1 MLPSLSKPDDSVEI
15 AVAEWKEYFSFPD
28 RTDLRMF
35 ASSQEALSECIHG
48 LKNLFPHKKK
58 VLLIEEGNELMGQAA
73 TFLSGE
79 AFELQVV
86 NWQTAMEK
94 KEELVKEDFCFCL
107 AAEDN
112 FLTGE
117 IYPYKEF
124 LSFWNK
130 ARAFSISI
138 SSRSHLYDVEFLSQ
152 KEGFRARILC
162 LGSHSAFAVLGSRL
176 RKLGPL
182 VLGRK
187 SLNPVSLA
195 EIVSWKSF
203 LQDQKTDLETE
214 KSFASGF
221 KALFSDQER
230 TQDRYVFRLEGVDAY
245 ALKQL
250 AIEKWGDEVGS
261 QILTGSLCEWGGI
274 RELRWMGQEEQESI
288 SEIFVIS
295 IELFEQ
301 KKAEFV
307 PLLDEIKS
315 MMS

>member
-1 MLPSLSKPDDSVEI
+1 LNKPIESLDSSI
-15 AVAEWKEYFSFPD
+15 ANWKEHYSFPD
-28 RTDLRMF
+28 RTDLRVY

-58 VLLIEEGNELMGQAA
+58 ILLIEEGNELLGQAA

-79 AFELQVV
+79 AFELKVV
-86 NWQTAMEK
+86 DWQTAMQD

-124 LSFWNK
+124 LGFWNK
-130 ARAFSISI
+130 SRAFSISI
-138 SSRSHLYDVEFLSQ
+138 SSRSHLYDKDFLEQ
-152 KEGFRARILC
+152 KEGFRARVLS
-162 LGSHSAFAVLGSRL
+162 LGPNSAFSVLGSRL
-176 RKLGPL
+176 RKLAPL

-187 SLNPVSLA
+187 SLNSVSVQ
-195 EIVSWKSF
+195 EIAGWKSL
-203 LQDQKTDLETE
+203 LQDQACDESLEQ
-214 KSFASGF
+214 SFADGF
-221 KALFSDQER
+221 TAVLKGQER
-230 TQDRYVFRLEGVDAY
+230 VKDRYVFRLEGVDAF

-250 AIEKWGDEVGS
+250 AIEKWGKES
-261 QILTGSLCEWGGI
+261 SAQMLTGSLCEWGGI
-274 RELRWMGQEEQESI
+274 RELRWMGAEDQERI

-295 IELFEQ
+295 TELFEQ
-301 KKAEFV
+301 KKAELA
-307 PLLDEIKS
+307 PLLEEIKS